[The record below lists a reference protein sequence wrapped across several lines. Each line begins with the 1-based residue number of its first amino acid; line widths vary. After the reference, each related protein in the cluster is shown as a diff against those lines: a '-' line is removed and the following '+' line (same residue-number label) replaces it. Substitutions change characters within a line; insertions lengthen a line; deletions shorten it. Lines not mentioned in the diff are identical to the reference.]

1 MELSWPPITGGSSA
15 QVQSILVK
23 GFKSFKR
30 EQTIELKPFTV
41 LAGANSAGKSS
52 FFQLLLLLKQTLESD
67 SDPGAL
73 LLNGDS
79 VKFTDVSQLF
89 WRPAGGTPAPTMS
102 IGFASRDGR
111 IIRQF
116 YKRSPLTG
124 LDLSHLEIKTGS
136 LSQTYSLGTSYTL
149 GQLPKSL
156 ADEIKKGPYD
166 FLLERG
172 DPSGKRAKFRVVRQ
186 GGLLNFELQVPEW
199 GEKGRDVWMPIYS
212 PLAPLAALA
221 TSLVHLPG
229 LRGNPERDYPKRAV
243 GNRFPGAFQDYVA
256 SIIASWANKSGQPRL
271 EKLNGWIKRLGLGQA
286 VQSLRINDVAYQVVM
301 ERKAGRN
308 SGSNRPTDTVNIAD
322 VGLGVPQVL
331 PVLVALLTRGVGDR
345 SGAVYV
351 EQPEIHLHP
360 RAQKEMAR
368 LMAEEAASGA
378 SIVVET
384 HSSLFLLGVQTA
396 IAEGIIKS
404 DDVALY
410 WFTQDDLGAT
420 TAVLAHVD
428 DYGRTTQWPADFDDV
443 LLEAQGQYID
453 AVAKASSKSA
463 TRDDKS
469 S

>member
-1 MELSWPPITGGSSA
+1 
-15 QVQSILVK
+15 
-23 GFKSFKR
+23 
-30 EQTIELKPFTV
+30 
-41 LAGANSAGKSS
+41 
-52 FFQLLLLLKQTLESD
+52 
-67 SDPGAL
+67 
-73 LLNGDS
+73 
-79 VKFTDVSQLF
+79 
-89 WRPAGGTPAPTMS
+89 
-102 IGFASRDGR
+102 
-111 IIRQF
+111 
-116 YKRSPLTG
+116 
-124 LDLSHLEIKTGS
+124 
-136 LSQTYSLGTSYTL
+136 
-149 GQLPKSL
+149 
-156 ADEIKKGPYD
+156 
-166 FLLERG
+166 
-172 DPSGKRAKFRVVRQ
+172 
-186 GGLLNFELQVPEW
+186 
-199 GEKGRDVWMPIYS
+199 
-212 PLAPLAALA
+212 
-221 TSLVHLPG
+221 
-229 LRGNPERDYPKRAV
+229 
-243 GNRFPGAFQDYVA
+243 
-256 SIIASWANKSGQPRL
+256 
-271 EKLNGWIKRLGLGQA
+271 
-286 VQSLRINDVAYQVVM
+286 
-301 ERKAGRN
+301 
-308 SGSNRPTDTVNIAD
+308 
-322 VGLGVPQVL
+322 
-331 PVLVALLTRGVGDR
+331 LLTRGVGDR